1 MTVPYRGRRVDPTA
15 LWSNYVEFPGDFT
28 DDGKT
33 EFSPLTVCPNPDHLT
48 SKRHFQINLKQPTV
62 HCFAHCGISGTY
74 EHAIAMIE
82 GSTHRAARRAILK
95 HSRVATGEALTR
107 PRKRKSAS
115 AIPAVDLSYERYLPA
130 VASEY
135 LTSRALTPQSIER
148 WELGWNPD
156 ELRVVIPAKDSR
168 GRTRFLIR
176 RGVKPKAYPKY
187 LYSDESQRNSLL
199 FGICHIDPRV
209 VRSRGLVLVEG
220 SIDTILIDQ
229 CGFQVGGILGSYLS
243 EIQARLIANLR
254 PPVIYTMFDGDSAG
268 VTATI
273 SVRKRLPRTPIK
285 VVRYPKSV
293 KDPDPAKLAQN
304 PEDVIRAIDRAI
316 SFSAWQ
322 RKAGISIPKPYK
334 QRKEIS
340 FG

>member
-115 AIPAVDLSYERYLPA
+115 AIPVVDLSYERYLPA

-156 ELRVVIPAKDSR
+156 ELRVVIPA
-168 GRTRFLIR
+168 
-176 RGVKPKAYPKY
+176 
-187 LYSDESQRNSLL
+187 
-199 FGICHIDPRV
+199 
-209 VRSRGLVLVEG
+209 
-220 SIDTILIDQ
+220 
-229 CGFQVGGILGSYLS
+229 
-243 EIQARLIANLR
+243 
-254 PPVIYTMFDGDSAG
+254 
-268 VTATI
+268 TATI